1 VNALL
6 DCARHPV
13 IAHRGAS
20 AYAPEN
26 TLPAFQLAMEQRVDG
41 CEFDVRVSADGVPV
55 VFHDPTLE
63 RTTDLAGEVAALT
76 LEELRRADA
85 GHRFTPDEGRTFPF
99 RGKGVRIPTLAE
111 VIRTLAG
118 LPLLIELKVAAAMEP
133 VARLLR
139 EEGATER
146 AIVASFRHEAL
157 GVFRSAPFLSGASRY
172 DLGMLLLRS
181 RLRWPARRLSYRVA
195 AMPQKRWGLQL
206 FHPSIAS
213 AARRAGC
220 PVHVWTVDDP
230 EEARQLWSQGVSG
243 IITNAPDVIQR
254 ARREAGLEL

>member
-1 VNALL
+1 MNVLL

-26 TLPAFQLAMEQRVDG
+26 TLPAFQLAMEHRVDG
-41 CEFDVRVSADGVPV
+41 CEFDVRVSADGVPI
-55 VFHDPTLE
+55 VFHDPTLG
-63 RTTDLAGEVAALT
+63 RTTDLEGEVAALT

-85 GHRFTPDEGRTFPF
+85 GHRFTPDGGRTFPF
-99 RGKGVRIPTLAE
+99 RGQGVRIPTLAE

-118 LPLLIELKVAAAMEP
+118 MPLLIELKVAAAMEP
-133 VARLLR
+133 VAKLLQEAR
-139 EEGATER
+139 ATDR
-146 AIVASFRHEAL
+146 AVVASFHKEAL
-157 GVFRSAPFLSGASRY
+157 GVFRSAPFLSGASRF
-172 DLGMLLLRS
+172 DLGVLLLRA
-181 RLRWPARRLSYRVA
+181 RLRWPARRLPYRVA

-206 FHPSIAS
+206 FSPGVAS
-213 AARRAGC
+213 HARSAGC

-230 EEARQLWSQGVSG
+230 DEARLLWSQGVSG